1 MKLNHVNWMQITG
14 AEVSRISFKKIKID
28 LRASWIR
35 CTLDTTFFEDSD
47 DAAVTSEG
55 ISVNVKHCDT
65 DADYIQGSGFG
76 GDELL
81 YYSKQDCRASYI
93 LEGGNYLYQT
103 RSSSSQHSSA

>member
-1 MKLNHVNWMQITG
+1 M
-14 AEVSRISFKKIKID
+14 SRISFKKIKID

-65 DADYIQGSGFG
+65 DDDYIQGSEFG
-76 GDELL
+76 GDAGDELL